1 MTVRSTEG
9 REVALFEADAFAP
22 SLWAPLEWVR
32 RHPRIIDIL
41 VILAC
46 TVPTCI
52 GLVLIQPPYARVGFA
67 LTAAIGIAL
76 WWRRTHPLLVL
87 TIVVACASMSPLVQP
102 GFSPLLIETFI
113 VVYTVASLRPLTHAL
128 IGLGLS
134 IGIPF
139 AAAALR
145 QWIGIGELSPT
156 LVQPLLLAALFLGI
170 AVRSRRQQ
178 RETLAALVN
187 TRIEAA
193 AANER
198 SRITAEMH
206 DVVAHSV
213 TVMIA
218 LAGGA
223 RAAWQKHPERA
234 TAALEQLG
242 NVGETVLGEMQT
254 ILHVLRSGDSD
265 LDTALHRSGHNLPTL
280 EELADTFRATG
291 LPVTLRQ
298 TGFPSDDLTL
308 KNATYRIVQESL
320 TNALRYAD
328 KPNEVAVRIT
338 GNSDTVTITVTD
350 DGRPG
355 PPARSLGS
363 GAGLSAMAERA
374 AALGGTHD
382 AGPRLG
388 GGWETRTVLP
398 VTKPR
403 RR

>member
-1 MTVRSTEG
+1 MRRPEG
-9 REVALFEADAFAP
+9 QEAAPFEADAFSP
-22 SLWAPLEWVR
+22 SLWAPLEWLR

-41 VILAC
+41 IILVC
-46 TVPTCI
+46 TAPACI
-52 GLVLIQPPYARVGFA
+52 GLVLIQPPHAWVGFV
-67 LTAAIGIAL
+67 LAAATGIAL
-76 WWRRTHPLLVL
+76 WWRRTSPLLVL

-113 VVYTVASLRPLTHAL
+113 VVYTVASLRPLAHAL
-128 IGLGLS
+128 LGLGLS

-139 AAAALR
+139 VAAAIR
-145 QWIGIGELSPT
+145 QWIGLGEISPT
-156 LVQPLLLAALFLGI
+156 LVQPMLLAALFLGI

-187 TRIEAA
+187 TRIDAA
-193 AANER
+193 AASER

-234 TAALEQLG
+234 TDALEQLG
-242 NVGETVLGEMQT
+242 NVGETVLEEMQT

-265 LDTALHRSGHNLPTL
+265 LDKALHQSGHNLPTL
-280 EELADTFRATG
+280 EELADTFRAAG
-291 LPVTLRQ
+291 LPVTLSK

-320 TNALRYAD
+320 TNALRYAND
-328 KPNEVAVRIT
+328 PTEVSVRIT
-338 GNSDTVTITVTD
+338 GDSDNVTITVTD

-355 PPARSLGS
+355 SPAPSLGS
-363 GAGLSAMAERA
+363 GTGLSAMVGRA

-382 AGPRLG
+382 AGPRVG
-388 GGWETRTVLP
+388 GGWETRTALP
-398 VTKPR
+398 LNMPR
-403 RR
+403 HR